1 MTWTFILAIARRCW
15 VSAVVMLC
23 IGCGA
28 MAVNTT
34 GGRVN
39 DLLSPEAA
47 WQAVAQQDMDAK
59 TLKAIVR
66 IRVSEDGRQQLS
78 LKGAVMARKPQYLRF
93 EDLPLIGLPD
103 FFLTINDR
111 KIKVFVPDRASFYT
125 GDASLENLS
134 SFFPVPLAP
143 EAVVALLMGTYP
155 QTVKNAF
162 FNMQGKVEGGNYR
175 LDLLHNDHIRHS
187 FLIAPG
193 DHHLVRYESFNAS
206 GVLQYRA
213 IYDQFIQE
221 KGFAVPAEITVTMGG
236 RDAKEVVI
244 KLSDVQIVQ
253 DGDLAPYDL
262 LTPPDARIIP
272 LNGR

>member
-1 MTWTFILAIARRCW
+1 
-15 VSAVVMLC
+15 MLC
-23 IGCGA
+23 IGCGT
-28 MAVNTT
+28 MTVKN
-34 GGRVN
+34 GGKVN

-66 IRVSEDGRQQLS
+66 IRVSEDGRQQFS

-103 FFLTINDR
+103 FFLTINDQ
-111 KIKVFVPDRASFYT
+111 KIKVFIPDQASFYI
-125 GDASLENLS
+125 GDASRENLS

-155 QTVKNAF
+155 QTVKTAF
-162 FNMQGKVEGGNYR
+162 FNMQGRVEDDNYR
-175 LDLLHNDHIRHS
+175 LELLQNGHIRHS
-187 FLIAPG
+187 FFIAPG
-193 DHHLVRYESFNAS
+193 DHRLVRYESYNES

-213 IYDQFIQE
+213 VYDQFIQE
-221 KGFAVPAEITVTMGG
+221 QGFSVPAEIVLTTGG
-236 RDAKEVVI
+236 RESKEVVI
-244 KLSDVQIVQ
+244 KLSDIQIVQ

-262 LTPPDARIIP
+262 STPPDTRIIP